1 MTNTFFFFTSTHTA
15 LPSLILPVD
24 SKPLSILGNVNQQ
37 FLWNLPDRGQ
47 SFLGGMK
54 KAWRGF
60 QDLFQVVG
68 AGEEGAGNRR
78 DPKWAPYASARV
90 LNHSLWKFIRVVESR
105 DILFHHLLIHTRNIY

>member
-1 MTNTFFFFTSTHTA
+1 VTNTFFFISTHTA
-15 LPSLILPVD
+15 LPSLIIPGD

-37 FLWNLPDRGQ
+37 FLWNPPERGQ

-68 AGEEGAGNRR
+68 AGEEGAGTRR
-78 DPKWAPYASARV
+78 ERPQMGPLCICQGFKS
-90 LNHSLWKFIRVVESR
+90 
-105 DILFHHLLIHTRNIY
+105 